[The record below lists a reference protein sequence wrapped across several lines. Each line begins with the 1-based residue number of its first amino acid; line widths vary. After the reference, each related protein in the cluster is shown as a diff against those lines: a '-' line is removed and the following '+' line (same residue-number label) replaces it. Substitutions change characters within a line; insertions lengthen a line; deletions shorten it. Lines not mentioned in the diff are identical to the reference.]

1 MLRGWPPTPAE
12 LPDIKNSAAYRKQ
25 LQTLPDWRIGCIFTG
40 SRHRGTGVARAAVAG
55 TLEAIRAAFRSR
67 AAGRC
72 RPDRCAGGR

>member
-1 MLRGWPPTPAE
+1 MPRGWPPTTAE
-12 LPDIKNSAAYRKQ
+12 LPNIKNSAAYRKQ

-40 SRHRGTGVARAAVAG
+40 SRQHGTGVAGAAVAG
-55 TLEAIRAAFRSR
+55 TLEAIRAAVRSR